1 MDKSGLLRPIDIA
14 RKIGMSTSALRHY
27 ESWGLVPPVPRSPT
41 GYRLYT
47 RQHLAYYECIR
58 SMGDGFGIKRT
69 GAVMRC
75 IIRGEVDEALWIV
88 NEAQAQKNRDKQ
100 IALRALQL
108 LSSTGKLT
116 AEEGGS
122 ASSTRLTIKT
132 IVQETGIAASAIRYW
147 DQLGLLETERDT
159 SSGYRL
165 FHPDAVKQVA
175 LIKTLRNAGYSLP
188 TIQGLLRQVNEHQV
202 AHAIELARSALDEMN
217 QALRLQL
224 VGLHEL
230 YKLLRELELL

>member
-1 MDKSGLLRPIDIA
+1 
-14 RKIGMSTSALRHY
+14 
-27 ESWGLVPPVPRSPT
+27 
-41 GYRLYT
+41 
-47 RQHLAYYECIR
+47 
-58 SMGDGFGIKRT
+58 MGDGFGIKQT

-75 IIRGEVDEALWIV
+75 IIKGAVDDALWMV

-100 IALRALQL
+100 IALRAVQL
-108 LSSTGKLT
+108 LSSTGKLG
-116 AEEGGS
+116 ADEGGS
-122 ASSTRLTIKT
+122 ASAARLTIKT

-159 SSGYRL
+159 GNGYRL
-165 FHPDAVKQVA
+165 FHPDAIKQVA

-188 TIQGLLRQVNEHQV
+188 TIQGLLLQVSEQQV
-202 AHAIELARSALDEMN
+202 THAIELAQAALDEMN
-217 QALRLQL
+217 RALRQQL